1 MSNPASSGYRSGVYG
16 SKTFLEAEESFLKA
30 KRGEPT
36 VEPIPNFTPRV
47 REKDRPRKLKKFRP
61 AIEAQKALSKLSTVE
76 YFKSILTDE
85 TERHLWMAFITGKVP
100 QLDRV
105 GKPVLDADG
114 MPIMLDVE
122 LNPIS
127 WNAFKRAVEYKRG
140 MPLVTVEDNT
150 EKGARVVEIITI
162 GSNPQLFQS
171 QAEAQ
176 GLLGIRK
183 SPVSQNE
190 MKPELPELVEE
201 KV

>member
-1 MSNPASSGYRSGVYG
+1 MESVYK

-36 VEPIPNFTPRV
+36 VEPIPNFKPQV
-47 REKDRPRKLKKFRP
+47 RERPRRIKKFRP
-61 AIEAQKALSKLSTVE
+61 VVEAQKALRKLSTVE
-76 YFKSILTDE
+76 YFKSILSDE
-85 TERHLWMAFITGKVP
+85 TEKHLWMAFITGKVP
-100 QLDRV
+100 DIDPW
-105 GKPVLDADG
+105 GKPKLDDNG
-114 MPIMLDVE
+114 QPIMVDVE

-150 EKGARVVEIITI
+150 EKGGKTVEVIMI
-162 GSNPQLFQS
+162 GSNPKLFQE

-176 GLLGIRK
+176 GLLGIK
-183 SPVSQNE
+183 KTPLSQNE
-190 MKPELPELVEE
+190 TKPELLEE

>member
-1 MSNPASSGYRSGVYG
+1 MQSVYQ
-16 SKTFLEAEESFLKA
+16 SKTFLEAEETFLKA

-47 REKDRPRKLKKFRP
+47 REKDRPRKIKKFRP
-61 AIEAQKALSKLSTVE
+61 AVEAQKALRKLSTVE
-76 YFKSILTDE
+76 YFKSILSDE

-100 QLDRV
+100 QLDRF
-105 GKPVLDADG
+105 GKPELDENNL
-114 MPIMLDVE
+114 PVMLDIE

-150 EKGARVVEIITI
+150 DKGGKVVEVIMI
-162 GSNPQLFQS
+162 GSNPQLFRE

-183 SPVSQNE
+183 TPNPPSQNE
-190 MKPELPELVEE
+190 KTVQMIEE

>member
-1 MSNPASSGYRSGVYG
+1 MESVFK

-47 REKDRPRKLKKFRP
+47 REKDRPRKLRKFRP
-61 AIEAQKALSKLSTVE
+61 VVKARKALTKLGTVE
-76 YFKSILTDE
+76 YFKSILNDE
-85 TERHLWMAFITGKVP
+85 VEKQLWMAFITGMAPKMEGNKIVKDT
-100 QLDRV
+100 QGDIVMESIELD
-105 GKPVLDADG
+105 
-114 MPIMLDVE
+114 
-122 LNPIS
+122 PIS

-150 EKGARVVEIITI
+150 DKGGKVVEVIMI
-162 GSNPQLFQS
+162 GSNPQLFRE

-183 SPVSQNE
+183 TPNPPSQNE
-190 MKPELPELVEE
+190 KTVQMIEE

>member
-1 MSNPASSGYRSGVYG
+1 MQSVYQ

-61 AIEAQKALSKLSTVE
+61 AVEAQKALRKLSTVE
-76 YFKSILTDE
+76 YFKSILSDE

-100 QLDRV
+100 QLDGR
-105 GKPVLDADG
+105 GNPVLDENG
-114 MPIMLDVE
+114 LPIMLDVE

-150 EKGARVVEIITI
+150 EKGQRTVEVIMI
-162 GSNPQLFQS
+162 GSNPQLFRE

-176 GLLGIRK
+176 GLLGIK
-183 SPVSQNE
+183 KVPKLDKPIE
-190 MKPELPELVEE
+190 MVEE

>member
-1 MSNPASSGYRSGVYG
+1 MESVYK

-30 KRGEPT
+30 RRGEPT

-61 AIEAQKALSKLSTVE
+61 VVEARKALSKLSTVE
-76 YFKSILTDE
+76 YFKSILSDE
-85 TERHLWMAFITGKVP
+85 VEKQLWMAFITGVAPKMEGNKV
-100 QLDRV
+100 V
-105 GKPVLDADG
+105 KDADG
-114 MPIMLDVE
+114 NVVMEEIELD
-122 LNPIS
+122 PIS
-127 WNAFKRAVEYKRG
+127 WNAFRRAVEYKRG

-150 EKGARVVEIITI
+150 KGESKVVEVIMI
-162 GSNPQLFQS
+162 GSNPKLFQS

-183 SPVSQNE
+183 SNPLSQNE
-190 MKPELPELVEE
+190 IKPELVEE

>member
-1 MSNPASSGYRSGVYG
+1 MESVYK

-47 REKDRPRKLKKFRP
+47 REKDRPRRLKKFRP
-61 AIEAQKALSKLSTVE
+61 VVEAQKALRKLSTLE
-76 YFKSILTDE
+76 YFKSILSDE
-85 TERHLWMAFITGKVP
+85 VEKHLWMAFITGKVP
-100 QLDRV
+100 KLDPW
-105 GKPVLDADG
+105 GKNVLDENGQIVMVD
-114 MPIMLDVE
+114 IE

-150 EKGARVVEIITI
+150 EKGQKVVEIITI
-162 GSNPQLFQS
+162 GANPQLFQS

-183 SPVSQNE
+183 APSPIE
-190 MKPELPELVEE
+190 IKPELIEE